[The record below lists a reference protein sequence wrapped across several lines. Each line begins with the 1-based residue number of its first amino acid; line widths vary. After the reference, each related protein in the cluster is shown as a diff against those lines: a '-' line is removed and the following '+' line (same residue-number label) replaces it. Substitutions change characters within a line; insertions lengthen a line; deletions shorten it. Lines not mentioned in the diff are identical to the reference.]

1 MWENF
6 MTTPTLL
13 EWQRKHGIT
22 SDALADLVTMVGLDV
37 PRSTKGTPE
46 ARVQDEARLLASK
59 MGWRLFRNN
68 VGVLKDE
75 RGVPVRYGICND
87 SPAMNK
93 RIKSSDLIG
102 IRPVVITPDMVGS
115 TIGQFVAREVKKAGW
130 KYKGTEH
137 EQAQL
142 AFGTLIIG
150 LGGDFRFWS
159 GEGEL

>member
-1 MWENF
+1 
-6 MTTPTLL
+6 MTSPTLL

-22 SDALADLVTMVGLDV
+22 AEALADLVTMVGLDV
-37 PRSTKGTPE
+37 PHSTKDTPE

-115 TIGQFVAREVKKAGW
+115 TIGQFMAREVKKAGW

-137 EQAQL
+137 EEAQL

-150 LGGDFRFWS
+150 LGGDFKFWN

>member
-1 MWENF
+1 

-22 SDALADLVTMVGLDV
+22 AEALADLVTMVGLDV

-115 TIGQFVAREVKKAGW
+115 TIGQFMAREVKKAGW

-137 EQAQL
+137 ERAQL
-142 AFGTLIIG
+142 AFGTLVIG

>member
-1 MWENF
+1 M
-6 MTTPTLL
+6 TPTLL

-22 SDALADLVTMVGLDV
+22 AEALADLVIMVGLDV
-37 PRSTKGTPE
+37 PHSAKDTPE

-102 IRPVVITPDMVGS
+102 IRPVVITQDMVGS

-137 EQAQL
+137 EKAQL
-142 AFGTLIIG
+142 AFGTLVIG
-150 LGGDFRFWS
+150 LGGDFKFYS

>member
-1 MWENF
+1 
-6 MTTPTLL
+6 MTATLL

-22 SDALADLVTMVGLDV
+22 AEALADLVTMVGLDV
-37 PRSTKGTPE
+37 PRSTKDTPE

-102 IRPVVITPDMVGS
+102 IRPVEITQDMVGS

-137 EQAQL
+137 EEAQL

>member
-1 MWENF
+1 M
-6 MTTPTLL
+6 TPTLL

-22 SDALADLVTMVGLDV
+22 ADALADLVAIVGLDV
-37 PRSTKGTPE
+37 PRSTKETPE
-46 ARVQDEARLLASK
+46 ARVQDEARLLASQ

-75 RGVPVRYGICND
+75 RGIPVRYGICND

-142 AFGTLIIG
+142 AFGTLVIG
-150 LGGDFRFWS
+150 LGGDFKFYN

>member
-1 MWENF
+1 M
-6 MTTPTLL
+6 
-13 EWQRKHGIT
+13 
-22 SDALADLVTMVGLDV
+22 TMVGLDV
-37 PRSTKGTPE
+37 PPSTKDTPE

-75 RGVPVRYGICND
+75 RGVPVRYGIAND

-137 EQAQL
+137 EEAQL

-150 LGGDFRFWS
+150 LGGDFKFYS

>member
-1 MWENF
+1 

-22 SDALADLVTMVGLDV
+22 AEALADLVTMVGLDV
-37 PRSTKGTPE
+37 PRSSKGTPE

-137 EQAQL
+137 ERAQL

-150 LGGDFRFWS
+150 LGGDFKFWN

>member
-1 MWENF
+1 M
-6 MTTPTLL
+6 TPTLL
-13 EWQRKHGIT
+13 EWQRKHSIT
-22 SDALADLVTMVGLDV
+22 AEALADLVTMVGLDV
-37 PRSTKGTPE
+37 PRSTKDTPE
-46 ARVQDEARLLASK
+46 SRVQDEARLLASK

-75 RGVPVRYGICND
+75 RGVPVRYGIAND

-130 KYKGTEH
+130 RYKGTEH
-137 EQAQL
+137 EAAQL

-159 GEGEL
+159 GEGPL

>member
-1 MWENF
+1 
-6 MTTPTLL
+6 MTTPTLF

-22 SDALADLVTMVGLDV
+22 AEALADLVTMVGLDV

-87 SPAMNK
+87 SPTMNK

-137 EQAQL
+137 ERAQL

>member
-1 MWENF
+1 
-6 MTTPTLL
+6 MTNDIL

-22 SDALADLVTMVGLDV
+22 AEALADLVTTVGLDV
-37 PRSTKGTPE
+37 PRSTKDTPE
-46 ARVQDEARLLASK
+46 ACVQDEARLLASK

-68 VGVLKDE
+68 CGALKDE
-75 RGVPVRYGICND
+75 NGRVVRYGIAND

-137 EQAQL
+137 EEAQL

-150 LGGDFRFWS
+150 LGGDFKFWN

>member
-1 MWENF
+1 M
-6 MTTPTLL
+6 TPTLL

-22 SDALADLVTMVGLDV
+22 AEALADLVTMVGLDV
-37 PRSTKGTPE
+37 PRSTKNTPE

-75 RGVPVRYGICND
+75 RGVPVRYGIAND

-102 IRPVVITPDMVGS
+102 IRPVVITQDMVGS

-150 LGGDFRFWS
+150 LGGDFKFYS

>member
-1 MWENF
+1 M
-6 MTTPTLL
+6 TPTLL

-22 SDALADLVTMVGLDV
+22 AEVLADLVTMVGLDA

-150 LGGDFRFWS
+150 LGGDFKFWN

>member
-1 MWENF
+1 
-6 MTTPTLL
+6 MTPILL

-22 SDALADLVTMVGLDV
+22 AEALADLVTMVGLDV
-37 PRSTKGTPE
+37 PCSTKDTPE

-137 EQAQL
+137 EVAQL

-150 LGGDFRFWS
+150 LGGDFKFWN

>member
-1 MWENF
+1 M
-6 MTTPTLL
+6 TPTLL

-22 SDALADLVTMVGLDV
+22 AEALADLVTMVGLDV
-37 PRSTKGTPE
+37 PRSTKDTPE

-75 RGVPVRYGICND
+75 RGVPVRYGIAND

-102 IRPVVITPDMVGS
+102 IIPRVITPDMVGS
-115 TIGQFVAREVKKAGW
+115 TIGQFAAREVKHGRW
-130 KYKGTEH
+130 VYTGTEH
-137 EQAQL
+137 EKAQL

-150 LGGDFRFWS
+150 LGGDFKFWN

>member
-1 MWENF
+1 M
-6 MTTPTLL
+6 TPTLL

-22 SDALADLVTMVGLDV
+22 AEALADLVKMVGLDV

-150 LGGDFRFWS
+150 LGGDFKFWN

>member
-1 MWENF
+1 M
-6 MTTPTLL
+6 TPTLL
-13 EWQRKHGIT
+13 EWQRKHSIT
-22 SDALADLVTMVGLDV
+22 AEALADLVSMVGLDV

-102 IRPVVITPDMVGS
+102 IRPVVITPDMVGT

-137 EQAQL
+137 EVAQL

>member
-1 MWENF
+1 M
-6 MTTPTLL
+6 TPTLL

-22 SDALADLVTMVGLDV
+22 AEALADLVTMVGLDV

-75 RGVPVRYGICND
+75 RGVPVRYGIAND

-102 IRPVVITPDMVGS
+102 IRPVLITPDMVGS

>member
-1 MWENF
+1 
-6 MTTPTLL
+6 MTNDLL

-22 SDALADLVTMVGLDV
+22 AEALADLVTMVGLDA

-75 RGVPVRYGICND
+75 RGVPVRYGIAND

-142 AFGTLIIG
+142 AFGTLVIG
-150 LGGDFRFWS
+150 LGGDFKFYS

>member
-1 MWENF
+1 MNN
-6 MTTPTLL
+6 LL

-22 SDALADLVTMVGLDV
+22 AEALADLVAMVGLDV
-37 PRSTKGTPE
+37 PRSTKNTPE

-75 RGVPVRYGICND
+75 RGVPVRYGIAND

-102 IRPVVITPDMVGS
+102 IRPVVITHNMVGS

-150 LGGDFRFWS
+150 LGGDFKFYN

>member
-1 MWENF
+1 M
-6 MTTPTLL
+6 TPTLL

-22 SDALADLVTMVGLDV
+22 AEALADLVTMVGLDV

-75 RGVPVRYGICND
+75 RGVPVRYGIAND

-137 EQAQL
+137 EEAQL
-142 AFGTLIIG
+142 AFGTLVIG

>member
-1 MWENF
+1 M
-6 MTTPTLL
+6 TPTLL

-22 SDALADLVTMVGLDV
+22 AEALADLVKMVGLDV
-37 PRSTKGTPE
+37 PRLSKGTPE

-150 LGGDFRFWS
+150 LGGDFKFWS

>member
-1 MWENF
+1 

-22 SDALADLVTMVGLDV
+22 AEALADLVTMVGLDV
-37 PRSTKGTPE
+37 PRSSKGTPE

-159 GEGEL
+159 GEGPL

>member
-1 MWENF
+1 
-6 MTTPTLL
+6 MTNDLL

-22 SDALADLVTMVGLDV
+22 AEALADLVTMVGLDV

-150 LGGDFRFWS
+150 LGGDFKFWN
-159 GEGEL
+159 GEGDL

>member
-1 MWENF
+1 M
-6 MTTPTLL
+6 TPTLL
-13 EWQRKHGIT
+13 EWQRKHSIT
-22 SDALADLVTMVGLDV
+22 AEALADLVSMVGLDV

-137 EQAQL
+137 ERAQL

>member
-1 MWENF
+1 M
-6 MTTPTLL
+6 TPTLL
-13 EWQRKHGIT
+13 KWQRKHGIT
-22 SDALADLVTMVGLDV
+22 AEALTDLVTMVGLDV
-37 PRSTKGTPE
+37 PRSTKDTPE
-46 ARVQDEARLLASK
+46 AHVQDEARLLASK

-75 RGVPVRYGICND
+75 RGVPVRYGIAND

-142 AFGTLIIG
+142 AFGTLVIG
-150 LGGDFRFWS
+150 LGGDFKFWN

>member
-1 MWENF
+1 M
-6 MTTPTLL
+6 TPTLL

-22 SDALADLVTMVGLDV
+22 AEALADLVAMVGLDV
-37 PRSTKGTPE
+37 PHSTKDTPE

-75 RGVPVRYGICND
+75 RGVPVRYGIAND

-137 EQAQL
+137 EEAQL

-150 LGGDFRFWS
+150 LGGDFKFYN

>member
-1 MWENF
+1 

-22 SDALADLVTMVGLDV
+22 AEALADLVTMVGLDV

-75 RGVPVRYGICND
+75 RGVPVRYGIAND

-115 TIGQFVAREVKKAGW
+115 TIGQFVAREIKKAGW

-150 LGGDFRFWS
+150 LGGDFKFYS

>member
-1 MWENF
+1 
-6 MTTPTLL
+6 MTPQTLL

-22 SDALADLVTMVGLDV
+22 AEALADLVTMVGLDV
-37 PRSTKGTPE
+37 EPSEDATGEHK
-46 ARVQDEARLLASK
+46 VQDDARLLASK
-59 MGWRLFRNN
+59 KGWRLFRNN

-75 RGVPVRYGICND
+75 RGVPVRYGIAND

-102 IRPVVITPDMVGS
+102 IRPVVVTPDMVGS

-137 EQAQL
+137 EEAQL
-142 AFGTLIIG
+142 AFGTLVIG
-150 LGGDFRFWS
+150 LGGDFKFYN